1 MNARERRPAELGSME
16 YGSLMHFLLERV
28 FSQKTGKE
36 VAAMEKKAL
45 EKEVIALIDEYA
57 LACMGGAEN
66 RSARFR
72 FQLRRLAD
80 SACVVI
86 RHIGQELAQ
95 SRFEPKYFELEL
107 KSGTRF
113 PPLRI
118 STEEGRVTI
127 GGKIDRVDLAE
138 LHGET
143 YVRIVDY
150 KTGSKEFKLT
160 DVLYGMNMQMLIY
173 LAALIESGGLKGAG
187 ILYMPAIQPLVSA
200 GRHTP
205 GDKIEKEAEKS

>member
-1 MNARERRPAELGSME
+1 
-16 YGSLMHFLLERV
+16 MHFLLERV
-28 FSQKTGKE
+28 FRRKTGKE
-36 VAAMEKKAL
+36 VAALEKKAL
-45 EKEVIALIDEYA
+45 EEEILALIDEYA

-80 SACVVI
+80 SACAVI

-95 SRFEPKYFELEL
+95 SRFEPRYFELEL
-107 KSGTRF
+107 KNGSQF
-113 PPLRI
+113 PPLKVP
-118 STEEGRVTI
+118 TEEGTVTI

-150 KTGSKEFKLT
+150 KNRFQG
-160 DVLYGMNMQMLIY
+160 VQ
-173 LAALIESGGLKGAG
+173 AHRRALRHEPANAHLSGG
-187 ILYMPAIQPLVSA
+187 
-200 GRHTP
+200 T
-205 GDKIEKEAEKS
+205 D